1 MTEEKCSRCRR
12 PIPHGTGGTVSD
24 RYASYRLC
32 HPDDPAQEDC
42 YRLVTVY
49 GKRFGQ
55 SMNLVYRGGRVLE
68 ARRNP

>member
-1 MTEEKCSRCRR
+1 M
-12 PIPHGTGGTVSD
+12 SD